1 MNVTWIPAWE
11 EALPPRVRGVLWR
24 SRRALR
30 HRLRAIA
37 LTPGRN
43 ESIASR
49 EELAIK
55 YVRGEGIEIGALN
68 MPLQLPAG
76 TRVQYVDHA
85 PTEELQRTYW
95 HGIGRHNSPLV
106 ATDVVDDAE
115 HLHSFADASLDFV
128 VANHVLEHTEDPLGT
143 LQNFLRVLRPG
154 GVLLL
159 TLPDARYTFD
169 VARPRTTL
177 EHILHDHEAGP
188 DSSRREHYEEC
199 ARIVDGL
206 SAQALERRVAELE
219 AAHERIHFHVWELE
233 SFLEML
239 PAFGLPA
246 DLMCAQ
252 AVLDEFSVV
261 LRKRGG

>member
-1 MNVTWIPAWE
+1 MLRRVISAVAGLLQKLTAPRVVRRAGGDAESLARMNVTWIPAWE

-55 YVRGEGIEIGALN
+55 YVRGEGIEVGALN

-85 PTEELQRTYW
+85 PTEELQRIYW

-106 ATDVVDDAE
+106 VTDVVDDAE

-128 VANHVLEHTEDPLGT
+128 LAN
-143 LQNFLRVLRPG
+143 
-154 GVLLL
+154 
-159 TLPDARYTFD
+159 
-169 VARPRTTL
+169 
-177 EHILHDHEAGP
+177 
-188 DSSRREHYEEC
+188 
-199 ARIVDGL
+199 
-206 SAQALERRVAELE
+206 
-219 AAHERIHFHVWELE
+219 
-233 SFLEML
+233 
-239 PAFGLPA
+239 
-246 DLMCAQ
+246 
-252 AVLDEFSVV
+252 
-261 LRKRGG
+261 